1 MSPLY
6 INESIP
12 LMPDLTGNRIF
23 LREYTSSD
31 LDMVHQWMS
40 DSEVMKFLSWG
51 PTKTRDETFIQL
63 ADFMRHRFEEDR
75 QGYYWPIVLKSSHQ
89 VVGHVD
95 LRWISKKYGGGDGS
109 VGYFMN
115 RSYWGK
121 GYMTEAVKLVIDFGF
136 SQLGMHKISASC
148 IKGNIASEKI
158 MIKCGMTKEA
168 EYREGGIR
176 FDKWVNRLVYAILDS
191 EWKFGKS

>member
-1 MSPLY
+1 
-6 INESIP
+6 
-12 LMPDLTGNRIF
+12 MPDLTGNRIF

-95 LRWISKKYGGGDGS
+95 LRWISKKYGGGDGN

>member
-1 MSPLY
+1 
-6 INESIP
+6 
-12 LMPDLTGNRIF
+12 MPDLTGNRIF

-40 DSEVMKFLSWG
+40 DSEVMRFLSWG

-63 ADFMRHRFEEDR
+63 ADFMRHR
-75 QGYYWPIVLKSSHQ
+75 
-89 VVGHVD
+89 
-95 LRWISKKYGGGDGS
+95 
-109 VGYFMN
+109 
-115 RSYWGK
+115 
-121 GYMTEAVKLVIDFGF
+121 
-136 SQLGMHKISASC
+136 
-148 IKGNIASEKI
+148 
-158 MIKCGMTKEA
+158 A